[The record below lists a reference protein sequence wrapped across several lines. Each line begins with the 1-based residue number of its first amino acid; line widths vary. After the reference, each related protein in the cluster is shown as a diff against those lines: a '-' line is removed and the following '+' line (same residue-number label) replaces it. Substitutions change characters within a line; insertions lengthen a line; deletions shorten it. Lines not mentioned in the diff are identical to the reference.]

1 VTAVVRDLVAL
12 PKAHLHVHLESAI
25 RWSTLREIGAA
36 NGVDVPVSR
45 TSFAGFA
52 AFAEHN
58 RLVRACLR
66 RPADFV
72 RIGREFCADQAADG
86 VGYVEVTFTAASH
99 EERLGAP
106 DMPMAALLEGLALGR
121 ADTGIEY
128 QVLLD
133 HPRRRSV
140 ARAWRTLE
148 LALRHGAVGIGLAG
162 AESHPIEPFAAVFAA
177 ADEAGIRLVHHAGE
191 ECGPA
196 SIRSAVGV
204 GRADR
209 IGHGIRAVD
218 DPELLA
224 DLRARAIPLE
234 VCPSSN
240 VALGLVRSMADHPLP
255 RLLAAG
261 LTVTL
266 NADIPTSVGTSLS
279 EEYQRVRDT
288 FGLDDT
294 TLANLARASVGAS
307 FAATATKTRLTA
319 GIDAWLANP

>member
-1 VTAVVRDLVAL
+1 
-12 PKAHLHVHLESAI
+12 
-25 RWSTLREIGAA
+25 
-36 NGVDVPVSR
+36 
-45 TSFAGFA
+45 
-52 AFAEHN
+52 
-58 RLVRACLR
+58 
-66 RPADFV
+66 
-72 RIGREFCADQAADG
+72 
-86 VGYVEVTFTAASH
+86 
-99 EERLGAP
+99 
-106 DMPMAALLEGLALGR
+106 MPLAALLEGLALGR
-121 ADTGIEY
+121 AETGIEC

-162 AESHPIEPFAAVFAA
+162 AESHPVEPFAAVFAA

-218 DPELLA
+218 
-224 DLRARAIPLE
+224 
-234 VCPSSN
+234 PSSN

-266 NADIPTSVGTSLS
+266 NADIPTTVGTSLS
-279 EEYQRVRDT
+279 EEYRRVRDT
-288 FGLDDT
+288 FAIDDAAM
-294 TLANLARASVGAS
+294 ANLARAAVGAS
-307 FAATATKTRLTA
+307 FAATATKTRLTD